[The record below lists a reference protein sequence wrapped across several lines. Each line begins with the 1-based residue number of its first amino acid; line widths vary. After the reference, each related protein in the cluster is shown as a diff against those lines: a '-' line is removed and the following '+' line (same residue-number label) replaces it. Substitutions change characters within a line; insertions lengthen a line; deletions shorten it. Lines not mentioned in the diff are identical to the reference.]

1 MNKLER
7 SIQKNAFNEDVLL
20 NKIQAKNQDQMS
32 YSFFGGK
39 SMKKIVSLTALS
51 FALIFA
57 VWFGFNQNNVKTE
70 EPVVMLVGIDIN
82 PSFELSVNKND
93 IVLGIEA
100 LNDDAKTIV
109 VSDLID
115 QDVEDVVE
123 EIIRRSAQAGFI
135 DVNDLEE
142 DYVVV
147 STVSLEDNED
157 DQDDMEEQLEMKIR
171 DSEFLQSL
179 NIVQIKATQR
189 EKFEADGKNVPIGLY
204 VINGFVLQED
214 GTFLSAKEF
223 FSNPENK
230 DLISNRSNIT
240 VEKQEKLTLRIEKIL
255 TKLEEDGF
263 VGTEYRARLV
273 NATYEQ
279 LLQIQAELK
288 DEKNNDDE
296 DDLDDDNDDDND
308 EIDEIDDNDDLDDN
322 DDNDDLEESEE
333 SKTEITEPRGNSDVL
348 PKENQNAGNDN

>member
-7 SIQKNAFNEDVLL
+7 SIQKNAFNEDGLL
-20 NKIQAKNQDQMS
+20 SKIQAKNHDLKS

-39 SMKKIVSLTALS
+39 SMKKIVSLVALS

-57 VWFGFNQNNVKTE
+57 VWFGFNQNSVVTE

-93 IVLGIEA
+93 KVVEIEA
-100 LNDDAKTIV
+100 LNVDAQTIAV
-109 VSDLID
+109 IDLVGE
-115 QDVEDVVE
+115 DVDYVVE
-123 EIIRRSAQAGFI
+123 EIISRSADAGFI
-135 DVNDLEE
+135 VLDDLEE
-142 DYVVV
+142 DFVVV
-147 STVSLEDNED
+147 STVSLNDDENE
-157 DQDDMEEQLEMKIR
+157 QLRLEEQIQERVR

-189 EKFEADGKNVPIGLY
+189 EKFEADGKNVPVGLY

-230 DLISNRSNIT
+230 DKISNRSNIT
-240 VEKQEKLTLRIEKIL
+240 VEKQEKLKLRLEKVL
-255 TKLEEDGF
+255 TELESNGF
-263 VGTEYRARLV
+263 IGTEYRARLV

-288 DEKNNDDE
+288 LEVKNQNKNESSNSNAPDGTGE
-296 DDLDDDNDDDND
+296 DDSNQPDGAGQNESGQDDSNKPEDSSNGTP
-308 EIDEIDDNDDLDDN
+308 
-322 DDNDDLEESEE
+322 S
-333 SKTEITEPRGNSDVL
+333 G
-348 PKENQNAGNDN
+348 NQNGGDSGNKN

>member
-1 MNKLER
+1 MNKLEK
-7 SIQKNAFNEDVLL
+7 SIQRNAFNEDEIFS
-20 NKIQAKNQDQMS
+20 KIQAKNHDLKS

-39 SMKKIVSLTALS
+39 SMKKIVSLVALS

-57 VWFGFNQNNVKTE
+57 VWFGFNQNSVVTE

-93 IVLGIEA
+93 KVVEIEA
-100 LNDDAKTIV
+100 LNVDAQTIV
-109 VSDLID
+109 VSDLVG
-115 QDVEDVVE
+115 QDVEYVVE
-123 EIIRRSAQAGFI
+123 EIISRSADAGFI
-135 DVNDLEE
+135 DLDDLEE

-147 STVSLEDNED
+147 STVSLNDDED
-157 DQDDMEEQLEMKIR
+157 EQLHLEEKIQLRVR
-171 DSEFLQSL
+171 DSEFLQAL

-189 EKFEADGKNVPIGLY
+189 EKFEADGKNVPVGLY

-230 DLISNRSNIT
+230 QKISNRSNISL
-240 VEKQEKLTLRIEKIL
+240 ENQDKLRLRIESAL
-255 TKLEEDGF
+255 NKLEANGF
-263 VGTEYRARLV
+263 VGTEYRTRLE

-288 DEKNNDDE
+288 LEVKNQNSNGSNGSNAPDGSGQDDSNQPDGSGK
-296 DDLDDDNDDDND
+296 DDTSGQG
-308 EIDEIDDNDDLDDN
+308 
-322 DDNDDLEESEE
+322 ESNKPE
-333 SKTEITEPRGNSDVL
+333 GNSNGS
-348 PKENQNAGNDN
+348 PSENQNGGNAGNKN